1 MIVGEQSNFYLRNE
15 NFQKNKEEKLKSA
28 VPSDLKGCS
37 FTPNGRVKAT
47 DSQIGEKLYQDAQ
60 RH

>member
-1 MIVGEQSNFYLRNE
+1 MIVGDQSNFYMRNE

-37 FTPNGRVKAT
+37 FTPNGRVVKT
-47 DSQIGEKLYQDAQ
+47 GDSQIGEKLYQDA
-60 RH
+60 